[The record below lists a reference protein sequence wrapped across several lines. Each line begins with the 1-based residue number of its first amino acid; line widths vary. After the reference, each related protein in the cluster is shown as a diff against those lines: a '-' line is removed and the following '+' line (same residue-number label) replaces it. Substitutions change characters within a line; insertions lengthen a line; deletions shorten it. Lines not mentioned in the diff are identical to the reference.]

1 MNPEYEY
8 TIDWATATGRTTPKY
23 DILETVDDTI
33 TGTVWHKLMT
43 NTKATDLIT
52 KSKAYS
58 QWDIIEEIT
67 GKKFLWV
74 TDQLLTVLHI
84 QGLRLRKGL

>member
-8 TIDWATATGRTTPKY
+8 TIDYATATGRVTPKY

-33 TGTVWHKLMT
+33 TGTVWHKLLT
-43 NTKATDLIT
+43 NANASNLIT

-58 QWDIIEEIT
+58 QWEIKEEDT
-67 GKKFLWV
+67 GKKFFLWV

-84 QGLRLRKGL
+84 QGLQKGL

>member
-1 MNPEYEY
+1 MNTEYEH
-8 TIDWATATGRTTPKY
+8 TIDYFTATGRSTPKY

-33 TGTVWHKLMT
+33 TGTVWHKLLT
-43 NTKATDLIT
+43 NAKATELIP

-58 QWDIIEEIT
+58 QWEIIEENT

-74 TDQLLTVLHI
+74 TDQFLTVLHI
-84 QGLRLRKGL
+84 QGLQKNL

>member
-1 MNPEYEY
+1 MNPEYKY
-8 TIDWATATGRTTPKY
+8 TIDYATAIGRSAPKY

-33 TGTVWHKLMT
+33 TGTVWHKLLT
-43 NTKATDLIT
+43 NEKASNLIT

-58 QWDIIEEIT
+58 QWEIKEENT

-84 QGLRLRKGL
+84 QGLQKGL

>member
-1 MNPEYEY
+1 MEPEYEY
-8 TIDWATATGRTTPKY
+8 TIDYATAIGRTTPKY

-33 TGTVWHKLMT
+33 TGTVWHKLLT
-43 NTKATDLIT
+43 NAKATSLIK

-58 QWDIIEEIT
+58 QWEIREETT
-67 GKKFLWV
+67 GKKFFWV

-84 QGLRLRKGL
+84 QGLQKGL